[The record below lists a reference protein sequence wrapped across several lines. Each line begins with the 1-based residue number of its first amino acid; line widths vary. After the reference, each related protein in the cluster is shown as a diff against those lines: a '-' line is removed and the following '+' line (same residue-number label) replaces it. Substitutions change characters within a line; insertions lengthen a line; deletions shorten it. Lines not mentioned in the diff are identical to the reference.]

1 MTNNI
6 ITAVGIDVSKEK
18 SMIAIRHLGGEIL
31 RIHRTEQP
39 KQQKL
44 KTIALTHS
52 LFRVVR
58 EVTGGKVWRGGSEQR
73 PLRSCKRAEFP

>member
-6 ITAVGIDVSKEK
+6 ITAVGIDVSKGK
-18 SMIAIRHLGGEIL
+18 SMIATRYTGGEVL
-31 RIHRTEQP
+31 RIYRTEQP

-44 KTIALTHS
+44 KTIAATHS
-52 LFRVVR
+52 LFQSVQG
-58 EVTGGKVWRGGSEQR
+58 VTGGEVWRGGSEQR